1 MLCPAELQWRA
12 IFTPFGTGTLI
23 EVIGVS
29 MQAMNKPLDLQLKRK
44 FVMSERSAEQRSSPR
59 ASAANGERAIWS
71 ASAGD
76 RLTLACVVHLARLL
90 NPKLSIDLPT
100 TVMTTILPLLQS
112 TAFSES

>member
-1 MLCPAELQWRA
+1 
-12 IFTPFGTGTLI
+12 
-23 EVIGVS
+23 
-29 MQAMNKPLDLQLKRK
+29 MNKPLDLQLKRK